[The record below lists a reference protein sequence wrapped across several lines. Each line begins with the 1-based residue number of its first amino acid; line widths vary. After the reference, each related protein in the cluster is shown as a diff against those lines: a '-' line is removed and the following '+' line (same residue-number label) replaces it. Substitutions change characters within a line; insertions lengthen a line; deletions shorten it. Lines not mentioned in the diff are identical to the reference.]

1 MCDLVMP
8 RSTRAFRIDDR
19 LLEALD
25 RLAMKGNTNANRY
38 LENLLMSHAK
48 QSGEIP
54 MDLAPLGDT
63 RGGKRP
69 GAGRKA
75 QSAPTDNDQAP
86 EAIDTN

>member
-75 QSAPTDNDQAP
+75 QPPEATDQAI
-86 EAIDTN
+86 EATPDE